1 MTIDRTESEVIE
13 MFEQAVAEM
22 VSIEQRRE
30 RVEIEIEEETN
41 RQPVLQ
47 GQFDFGRL
55 ESLGTN
61 TGCYR
66 VLPATTEE

>member
-1 MTIDRTESEVIE
+1 MTTDRTESEMIE
-13 MFEQAVAEM
+13 MFEMAVEEM
-22 VSIEQRRE
+22 VSIEQS
-30 RVEIEIEEETN
+30 
-41 RQPVLQ
+41 RQVYRQ
-47 GQFDFGRL
+47 GEFNFGRL